1 VTSPPFVTS
10 LRTNGEVISLGP
22 GAEKVLHIRVQIADL
37 WDSVRVDVPADESVI
52 SVKRAALDALYP
64 DGVDVDAIVAKLHG
78 FEILDESVSLAAA
91 GIRDGSI
98 LLLLNRRRQPV
109 K

>member
-1 VTSPPFVTS
+1 MTAPFVTS
-10 LRTNGEVISLGP
+10 LRNGGAVIELGIAGEP
-22 GAEKVLHIRVQIADL
+22 VLHIRVQIAEL
-37 WDSVRVDVPADESVI
+37 WDSVRVDAPATVSVI
-52 SVKRAALDALYP
+52 AVKRAALDVLYP
-64 DGVDVDAIVAKLHG
+64 GGTDPDELVVRFHG

-98 LLLLNRRRQPV
+98 LLLVNRRRQPV